1 MGENICSLQT
11 GHQQPITEMT
21 LSNMLWWNSEYSWT
35 MAKHTLG
42 NLHVWMYLKVAASL
56 KSLPQGDYSQICI
69 PLLSVHPIVVNC
81 ASDNLNT
88 IDCYCFY
95 KLGTTWAFCIIIIII
110 LISELRKLCI
120 PKSFEKIRSIWEYFI
135 HRKKLHFTTSL
146 HYCL

>member
-1 MGENICSLQT
+1 MWEHLLTPNRAPTTNHGNDSIQHALMKQWV
-11 GHQQPITEMT
+11 
-21 LSNMLWWNSEYSWT
+21 LV
-35 MAKHTLG
+35 AKYTLG

-69 PLLSVHPIVVNC
+69 PLFSVHPIVVNC

-110 LISELRKLCI
+110 LISELRKLYI
-120 PKSFEKIRSIWEYFI
+120 PKYFDKIHSRWEYFI